1 MINYNNR
8 KFRPVSNTANG
19 ETSADTVFLYKQ
31 SGDVLTSSYAGGD
44 IVQGHLMGKVDSEG
58 NISMCYH
65 QINRNGELNSGTCHS
80 RPEIMDNGKIRLFET
95 WQWFTGD
102 KSAGESVLEEVK

>member
-8 KFRPVSNTANG
+8 KFQTVSNTANG
-19 ETSADTVFLYKQ
+19 ETSSDTVFLYKQ

-44 IVQGHLMGKVDSEG
+44 IAQGQLMGKVDGEG

-65 QINRNGELNSGTCHS
+65 QINRKGELNSGICHS
-80 RPEIMDNGKIRLFET
+80 RPEIMKNGKIRLFEA

-102 KSAGESVLEEVK
+102 KSAGESVLEEV